1 MILVDVYVPV
11 MDEIYDFYLDEDVE
25 IGLLIPQI
33 AESICQ
39 KEQSVLKGNP
49 DALTLWKPDI
59 RSRLMRDTTL
69 RKAGVGSGT
78 GCSWYRLREK
88 GRSSDKTC
96 RLSKKSKKKMKE

>member
-39 KEQSVLKGNP
+39 KEQ
-49 DALTLWKPDI
+49 
-59 RSRLMRDTTL
+59 
-69 RKAGVGSGT
+69 
-78 GCSWYRLREK
+78 
-88 GRSSDKTC
+88 
-96 RLSKKSKKKMKE
+96 

>member
-1 MILVDVYVPV
+1 

-49 DALTLWKPDI
+49 DALTLWKPDNQKQTYAGYNLEKSRRWI
-59 RSRLMRDTTL
+59 RGQAAPGID
-69 RKAGVGSGT
+69 
-78 GCSWYRLREK
+78 
-88 GRSSDKTC
+88 
-96 RLSKKSKKKMKE
+96 

>member
-49 DALTLWKPDI
+49 DAITLWKPDI

-69 RKAGVGSGT
+69 RKAGVGSGD
-78 GCSWYRLREK
+78 RL
-88 GRSSDKTC
+88 
-96 RLSKKSKKKMKE
+96 LLV